1 MLIDRIKDRANELKM
16 GFDDLIEQIAK
27 LFTENQVL
35 KSENERLKAELE
47 ELKAELEPPLTEW
60 CCLEGVSGFSNNFA
74 YEGYG
79 SYKPK
84 TNAYKGW
91 QCNFPFN
98 KLWKK
103 EVWEA
108 LGVDFSQPIELLI
121 RLVQPENLDTT
132 NCIKAIQDQI
142 VGDTRGLCVNDNL
155 VVSCRISRIDICSKY
170 SEGKIYYYIRNYKLI
185 E

>member
-1 MLIDRIKDRANELKM
+1 MLIDRIKNRANELKM

-47 ELKAELEPPLTEW
+47 ELKAELEPPLSEW
-60 CCLEGVSGFSNNFA
+60 CCLEGVSGFSNNFM

-79 SYKPK
+79 IHKPK

-91 QCNFPFN
+91 QCNFKFDQ
-98 KLWKK
+98 LWSK
-103 EVWEA
+103 ETWEQ

-121 RLVQPENLDTT
+121 RLIQPEALDTT
-132 NCIKAIQDQI
+132 NCIKAIQDNI
-142 VGDTRGLCVNDNL
+142 VGDTRGLCVNDKL
-155 VVSCRISRIDICSKY
+155 VVSCRISRISTCSKY
-170 SEGKIYYYIRNYKLI
+170 NEGKIYYYIRNYKLI
-185 E
+185 D

>member
-47 ELKAELEPPLTEW
+47 ELKANQEPPLSEW
-60 CCLEGVSGFSNNFA
+60 CMLEGVSGFSNNFM

-79 SYKPK
+79 SHKPK

-91 QCNFPFN
+91 QCNFPFDQ
-98 KLWKK
+98 LWSK
-103 EVWEA
+103 ETWEA
-108 LGVDFSQPIELLI
+108 LGVNFEQPIELLI
-121 RLVQPENLDTT
+121 RLVQPIKLDAC
-132 NCIKAIQDQI
+132 NCEKAIQDQI
-142 VGDTRGLCVNDNL
+142 IGDTRGLHIDDSM